1 MQREPLG
8 HLLAV
13 LWPVIDLGKLLLL
26 SQRVGLLLQQ
36 LTEQLRLTWLRQLLS
51 LS

>member
-13 LWPVIDLGKLLLL
+13 LWPVIDLGKLLL